1 MTTLRHRT
9 TIAALTLLI
18 AGLSACANDPTSPL
32 NDEPKVSA
40 DVDSLKRKEPT
51 LPWFNVQKAEEP
63 TLPWFKKAVEPT
75 LPWFNVQKAEEP
87 TLPWFKK
94 TGEPTLPWF

>member
-63 TLPWFKKAVEPT
+63 TLPWY
-75 LPWFNVQKAEEP
+75 NVQKAEEP
-87 TLPWFKK
+87 TLPWYRK
-94 TGEPTLPWF
+94 TNEPTLPWYRSVEPTLPWY

>member
-51 LPWFNVQKAEEP
+51 LPWYSVQKAAEPTLPWYNVQKAEEP
-63 TLPWFKKAVEPT
+63 TLPWYRKTNEPTLPWYRSVEPT
-75 LPWFNVQKAEEP
+75 LPWY
-87 TLPWFKK
+87 
-94 TGEPTLPWF
+94 